1 MLHVSPSTSRVR
13 ATEQAEGSNWGYAG
27 ITAKYSTVSC
37 RAKPCLLQWVSVGN
51 PLFTTVER
59 VDFAAYARA
68 IVEGRMPPPPVAQL
82 IGFRPLSLE
91 AGRPVFELET
101 DLERHANP
109 MAHAWSLRVELEQNV
124 ALSLSAFLC
133 MSLHRFSGRARGS
146 NSA

>member
-59 VDFAAYARA
+59 VDLAAYARA

-82 IGFRPLSLE
+82 IGVRPLSLE
-91 AGRPVFELET
+91 PGRTDSELERDRDRT
-101 DLERHANP
+101 DHPLAT
-109 MAHAWSLRVELEQNV
+109 
-124 ALSLSAFLC
+124 
-133 MSLHRFSGRARGS
+133 ARS
-146 NSA
+146 QR